1 MAKENGK
8 FDYNKDLDFIKCFKE
23 ANGNLDEM
31 NKLFGKS
38 DDGKGEKK
46 SLSQAS
52 INQRRQKITKFY
64 GIKLR
69 VERQSKFIKA
79 DKEEARQLAMTMGF
93 EVI

>member
-1 MAKENGK
+1 MAKETAK

-23 ANGNLDEM
+23 ANGKLEIM
-31 NKLFGKS
+31 NELFGKTEN
-38 DDGKGEKK
+38 GKGDKK
-46 SLSQAS
+46 SVSQAS

-69 VERQSKFIKA
+69 VQRESKFIKA
-79 DKEEARQLAMTMGF
+79 DKDEARELARTMGF